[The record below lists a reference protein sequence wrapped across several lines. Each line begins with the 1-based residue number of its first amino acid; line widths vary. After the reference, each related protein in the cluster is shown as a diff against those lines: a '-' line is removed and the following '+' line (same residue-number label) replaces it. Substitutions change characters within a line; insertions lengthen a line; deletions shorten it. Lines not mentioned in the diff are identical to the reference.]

1 MNKMTQILRYVVAV
15 AIPIEQNDTNFA
27 ICRSAR
33 RCSRLKIQ
41 KVEITKKF
49 NLHFRTSPGTRNGVM
64 TKERKSNFYSASK
77 KPLQEKKFLEIK
89 NEK

>member
-1 MNKMTQILRYVVAV
+1 MLAL
-15 AIPIEQNDTNFA
+15 AL
-27 ICRSAR
+27 
-33 RCSRLKIQ
+33 LKSQ
-41 KVEITKKF
+41 KVEITKKKF